1 MGVSLVRVR
10 ETGNPGELWGCC
22 TVGRTTTICLSD
34 YSINSW
40 QAAWSCHFVRVFWAK
55 SLEPCSFY
63 VTEIGRWYRKLFF
76 KILYVK
82 WICSHAFLTMGCYL
96 FFSLFFLSSSD
107 GPVALIWVF
116 TFYSV
121 TKSGSWRIIIQP
133 EGCLNSYPQRS
144 FDNVLTIK
152 GILDRGGEIWKRLM
166 EYNSSF
172 YMWGKTMCWE

>member
-1 MGVSLVRVR
+1 MDGALVLFPLQSMGVSLVRVR

-82 WICSHAFLTMGCYL
+82 WICSHAFLTMGGCPFVICFIL
-96 FFSLFFLSSSD
+96 CFSFHPLMDPWPWFGFSLFTRLQSLCLDGLS
-107 GPVALIWVF
+107 
-116 TFYSV
+116 YSL
-121 TKSGSWRIIIQP
+121 K
-133 EGCLNSYPQRS
+133 
-144 FDNVLTIK
+144 DA
-152 GILDRGGEIWKRLM
+152 
-166 EYNSSF
+166 
-172 YMWGKTMCWE
+172 